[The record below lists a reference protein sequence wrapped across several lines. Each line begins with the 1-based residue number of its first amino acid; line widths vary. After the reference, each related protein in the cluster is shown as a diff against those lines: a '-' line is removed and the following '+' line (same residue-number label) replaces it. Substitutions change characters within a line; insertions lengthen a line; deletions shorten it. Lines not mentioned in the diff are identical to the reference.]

1 MIETTNLRLV
11 PCELAHFDAVLND
24 PKLLQRMLGV
34 TLTEGWLEF
43 AESMQ
48 FGYEYLR
55 ASPDA
60 LGWWTYLFIHAKD
73 MALIGNGG
81 FVGLPDESG
90 KVEIGYSIAPAYR
103 SQGFATEA
111 ARGFVTYAF
120 STPQVKMVDA
130 HTLSEINHSTR
141 VLEKIGMTKIGTAH
155 DADEGEVWHWRL
167 TRENYERGL
176 ARSDVGTRVQT

>member
-34 TLTEGWLEF
+34 KLTEGWLEF
-43 AESMQ
+43 PESMQ
-48 FGYEYLR
+48 FGYEYLKV
-55 ASPDA
+55 SPDA

-73 MALIGNGG
+73 RALIGNGG

-103 SQGFATEA
+103 SQGFATEVA
-111 ARGFVTYAF
+111 HGFVTYAF

-130 HTLSEINHSTR
+130 HTLSEINPSTR

-176 ARSDVGTRVQT
+176 AHSDVGTRVQT